1 MLHISPNIK
10 HLALELAR
18 DDFPRDMPGPAER
31 ETREHDV
38 EAARGDSAGDGY
50 GDAIAA
56 AQQVRSRGPA
66 VARGGELG
74 AGEEE
79 HSGGDAVDVHGP
91 EFLDA
96 QRVGGVEEGAGV
108 EVEEGGDAGGFVGG
122 LGGGAVGEGGP
133 DFGEVEERGGGEG
146 EGGPFEVVVV
156 GVREEFVGE
165 VMWGG
170 ELGVGEGVGVDV
182 DGALGELEVPGFG

>member
-38 EAARGDSAGDGY
+38 ESARGDSAGDVPG
-50 GDAIAA
+50 GAMAA
-56 AQQVRSRGPA
+56 AQHVRSRGPA

-74 AGEEE
+74 AGEEQ
-79 HSGGDAVDVHGP
+79 HSGGDAAGVHGP

-96 QRVGGVEEGAGV
+96 
-108 EVEEGGDAGGFVGG
+108 
-122 LGGGAVGEGGP
+122 
-133 DFGEVEERGGGEG
+133 
-146 EGGPFEVVVV
+146 
-156 GVREEFVGE
+156 
-165 VMWGG
+165 
-170 ELGVGEGVGVDV
+170 
-182 DGALGELEVPGFG
+182 